1 MCLQFMAIMTDSS
14 ESDPQSEARL
24 DECRD
29 DLEPLRVDEAEP
41 FCPGSN
47 REALL
52 TSGAVDLRLEMSSS
66 DSDVYSGFLSSRVL
80 IGCPLRARF
89 MSYWPFIPR

>member
-24 DECRD
+24 DEFRD
-29 DLEPLRVDEAEP
+29 ALEPLRGDEAEP

-66 DSDVYSGFLSSRVL
+66 DNDVYSGFLSSRVL
-80 IGCPLRARF
+80 IGCPLSARF

>member
-1 MCLQFMAIMTDSS
+1 MAMMTDSS

-29 DLEPLRVDEAEP
+29 DLEPLLVDEAEGP

-52 TSGAVDLRLEMSSS
+52 LSTMSGAVDLRLEMSSS
-66 DSDVYSGFLSSRVL
+66 DSDEYSGFLSSRVL
-80 IGCPLRARF
+80 SGCPLRARF
-89 MSYWPFIPR
+89 MSYCPFIPR